1 MGAWDVIKGIGKT
14 AFRLVPG
21 GSLLLESMNI
31 AGTIADT
38 IGGNTGSK
46 IKQGLDLLSEGLSEV
61 KEDTL
66 SAEQKI
72 DLEKAIMAHKEA
84 IIKMEL
90 GDVDGGRNFSVAEMS
105 SEDPYIARTR
115 PLMVR
120 FMMWEHAIL
129 SAAIVVLVCILVLM
143 MPNMTSIQA
152 DLIMYTLMTVQA
164 SNSAAMFSLIA
175 MYTGNR
181 TKEKMMDSSA
191 PMEGLL
197 TRLPGLFNRKKVG

>member
-1 MGAWDVIKGIGKT
+1 MGAWDVIKGIGKG
-14 AFRLVPG
+14 ALSFLPG
-21 GSLLLESMNI
+21 GSLITGAFGMAE
-31 AGTIADT
+31 AVAEAV
-38 IGGNTGSK
+38 GGETGGK
-46 IKQGLDLLSEGLSEV
+46 IKKGLDLISEGLTEA
-61 KEDTL
+61 KEMPMTPEL
-66 SAEQKI
+66 KA
-72 DLEKAIMAHKEA
+72 DLEKDLRRHKEA
-84 IIKMEL
+84 IIQMEL
-90 GDVDGGRNFSVAEMS
+90 DDVDGGRDFSVAEMS

-129 SAAIVVLVCILVLM
+129 STAIVVFVCILALM